1 MVLQPVSV
9 EPKEL
14 GDYLHEVGEQTIE
27 ELRRMAKPLKGAR
40 VLHLNATAFG
50 GGVAELLYSLVP
62 LMRDVGLEVE
72 WRIIYGNDPFFNVT
86 KEFHNGLQGAPVQ
99 LTDRGKELYL
109 DVNKLNAQAFE
120 GEYDFVVIHDPQPAA
135 MLSFLDRN
143 LGRHWI
149 WRCHIDTSKP
159 NAEVLAF
166 LTPYLVYYDAA
177 IFTMPSYVPP
187 SVNFRRL
194 NFIRPAIDPLSV
206 KNRDMTREEALE
218 TLKRYGVDPDRPVI
232 TQISRFD
239 PWKDPLGVINAYRM
253 VKVEI
258 PEAQLVLAGS
268 IATDDP
274 EGWDYYERTVR
285 KAGEDLDIH
294 ILHNFQGVGA
304 LEVNAFQRASTVV
317 VQKSTR
323 EGFGLVVAEALWK
336 GKAVVAGN
344 VGGIPLQVID
354 GKTGYLVDDAL
365 GTAQRVYTLLKHPNH
380 RDQLGLRA
388 LEHVREHF
396 LTPRLLRDYLQL
408 FTSLERS
415 QGKKSRQRQIAARAP
430 GKSRRTKCES

>member
-1 MVLQPVSV
+1 
-9 EPKEL
+9 
-14 GDYLHEVGEQTIE
+14 
-27 ELRRMAKPLKGAR
+27 
-40 VLHLNATAFG
+40 
-50 GGVAELLYSLVP
+50 
-62 LMRDVGLEVE
+62 
-72 WRIIYGNDPFFNVT
+72 
-86 KEFHNGLQGAPVQ
+86 
-99 LTDRGKELYL
+99 
-109 DVNKLNAQAFE
+109 
-120 GEYDFVVIHDPQPAA
+120 
-135 MLSFLDRN
+135 
-143 LGRHWI
+143 
-149 WRCHIDTSKP
+149 
-159 NAEVLAF
+159 LAF
-166 LTPYLVYYDAA
+166 LTPFLENYETA

-187 SVNFRRL
+187 SLHFRRL
-194 NFIRPAIDPLSV
+194 QFIRPAIDPLSV
-206 KNRDMTREEALE
+206 KNRDMTAEEARGVLE
-218 TLKRYGVDPDRPVI
+218 SFGIDVNRPVI
-232 TQISRFD
+232 TQVSRFD

-258 PEAQLVLAGS
+258 PDAQLLLAGS
-268 IATDDP
+268 MATDDP

-365 GTAQRVYTLLKHPNH
+365 STAQRVYTLLKHPNH

-408 FTSLERS
+408 FTSLEQS
-415 QGKKSRQRQIAARAP
+415 AGQKTPQRQYAARTP